1 MPDEDILDPFGS
13 MEDQLEGGDED
24 SDEEADE
31 ESYDEEEPD
40 SEDGEEGSQDDSEDE
55 EDNQFQSGTDTV
67 LFLLS
72 YMTIWKNLIHYP
84 F

>member
-55 EDNQFQSGTDTV
+55 EDNQFQSGTKTF
-67 LFLLS
+67 LFLS
-72 YMTIWKNLIHYP
+72 FYMNISKNLINPP